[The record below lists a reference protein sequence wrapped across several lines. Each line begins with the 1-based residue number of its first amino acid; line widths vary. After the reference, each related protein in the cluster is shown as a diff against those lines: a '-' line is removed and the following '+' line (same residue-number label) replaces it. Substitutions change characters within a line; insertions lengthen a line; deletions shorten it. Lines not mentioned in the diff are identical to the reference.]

1 MATIEAPG
9 EKIAV
14 GDLVYEADGRF
25 TEFVDYGVAFE
36 DWVSGEPLPAAGHR
50 FDMTWEGTVTGL
62 LEGTLSGVEYSYTRA
77 DGRMALHFHGCLT
90 TKDGARI
97 SVLATGTSIDD
108 EQGLTRLFQHIE
120 LHSNFEAY
128 QWVNDLPVRGEATLD
143 ATTAVGKIR
152 ATVA

>member
-1 MATIEAPG
+1 MASES
-9 EKIAV
+9 IAM

-25 TEFVDYGVAFE
+25 TDVVDYGVAYE
-36 DWVSGEPLPAAGHR
+36 DWVSGKPLPAAGQR
-50 FDMTWEGTVTGL
+50 FDLTWEGTVTGL
-62 LEGTLSGVEYSYTRA
+62 LEGTLRGVEYSCARA
-77 DGRMALHFHGCLT
+77 DGRAAVHFHGCLT

-120 LHSNFEAY
+120 LHTNFEAY
-128 QWVNDLPVRGEATLD
+128 QWVNHLPVRGEATLD
-143 ATTAVGKIR
+143 PSAVGKIR